1 MKLINEATCADKIR
15 TNNEVVLKLKQRIFI
30 AKSTDDIGD
39 IYLPEKKPNNPF
51 DPWSFLPF
59 SSNTIFPESD
69 SDVEKKIRELKII
82 ETWLN
87 FNLEFTRSV
96 IKTMEIKTEALNTLK
111 DFSKSQKDKGLDEFV
126 DAMNKKII
134 TDFTQISAFKNK
146 AHTEKSV
153 AETAPT
159 ISTVSTILP
168 SILTV
173 TFQHF

>member
-1 MKLINEATCADKIR
+1 MPGN
-15 TNNEVVLKLKQRIFI
+15 
-30 AKSTDDIGD
+30 
-39 IYLPEKKPNNPF
+39 KPNNPF

-69 SDVEKKIRELKII
+69 SDVEKKIKELKII

-111 DFSKSQKDKGLDEFV
+111 DFSKSHKNKGMDEFV

-134 TDFTQISAFKNK
+134 SSSVRNAENWWKSLETQMGNFIDQTMQETTEQSVKKRNVKRTPSKGSSKRTSNK
-146 AHTEKSV
+146 KK
-153 AETAPT
+153 
-159 ISTVSTILP
+159 
-168 SILTV
+168 
-173 TFQHF
+173 

>member
-1 MKLINEATCADKIR
+1 M
-15 TNNEVVLKLKQRIFI
+15 
-30 AKSTDDIGD
+30 
-39 IYLPEKKPNNPF
+39 PEKKPNNPF

-69 SDVEKKIRELKII
+69 SDVEKKIKELKII

-111 DFSKSQKDKGLDEFV
+111 DFSKSHKDKGMDEFV

-134 TDFTQISAFKNK
+134 SSSVKNAENWWK
-146 AHTEKSV
+146 SLEAQMGNFIDQTIQQTTSNPKKKEMLKGHPVEGASKKRSDKRNKLSV
-153 AETAPT
+153 AKDIA
-159 ISTVSTILP
+159 
-168 SILTV
+168 
-173 TFQHF
+173 

>member
-1 MKLINEATCADKIR
+1 M
-15 TNNEVVLKLKQRIFI
+15 
-30 AKSTDDIGD
+30 
-39 IYLPEKKPNNPF
+39 PENKPNNPF

-69 SDVEKKIRELKII
+69 SDVEKKINELKII

-134 TDFTQISAFKNK
+134 SSSVKNAEIWWKSLETQMGNFIDQTMRETTKQ
-146 AHTEKSV
+146 SV
-153 AETAPT
+153 KKGNVKRASGKGA
-159 ISTVSTILP
+159 SKKP
-168 SILTV
+168 SSKKK
-173 TFQHF
+173 